1 MWRNGGRERGGG
13 EVRGGE
19 EKWERKR
26 GGGRERKG
34 GGGDEKQT
42 LIRGTM
48 KGEKPCVPPTEWM
61 GEQDGF
67 GQWLKTMVIGIV
79 SFPPTWF

>member
-1 MWRNGGRERGGG
+1 VEKWREGERGRISERGRG
-13 EVRGGE
+13 KVRE
-19 EKWERKR
+19 EKG
-26 GGGRERKG
+26 GGGRGRKG

-42 LIRGTM
+42 SIRGNM

-67 GQWLKTMVIGIV
+67 GQW
-79 SFPPTWF
+79 